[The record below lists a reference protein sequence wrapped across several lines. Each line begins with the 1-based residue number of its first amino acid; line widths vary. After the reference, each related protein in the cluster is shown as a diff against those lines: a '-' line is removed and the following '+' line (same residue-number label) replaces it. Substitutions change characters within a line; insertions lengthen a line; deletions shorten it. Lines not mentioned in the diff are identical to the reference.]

1 MQRDGGLEAQ
11 GMTTHS
17 KFYIKH
23 TNDFF
28 SFPLSKSL
36 ISILYI
42 ERTNEKIEHANE
54 LRAAN
59 NLHIVIGFWKRI
71 LLSNSSPSS
80 QKQVTLDWQGR
91 STSSVYWLIARAN
104 QTSK

>member
-1 MQRDGGLEAQ
+1 MIRRFGGTGNLWDK
-11 GMTTHS
+11 MTTHS

-28 SFPLSKSL
+28 SFPLSKNL

-42 ERTNEKIEHANE
+42 EHTDAKIEHANE
-54 LRAAN
+54 LQAAN
-59 NLHIVIGFWKRI
+59 KLHNVIGFRKRT

-80 QKQVTLDWQGR
+80 
-91 STSSVYWLIARAN
+91 
-104 QTSK
+104 

>member
-1 MQRDGGLEAQ
+1 MLMNYRLL
-11 GMTTHS
+11 
-17 KFYIKH
+17 FYKKH

-28 SFPLSKSL
+28 SFPLPKSL

-42 ERTNEKIEHANE
+42 EHTNVKIEHANE
-54 LRAAN
+54 LQAAN
-59 NLHIVIGFWKRI
+59 NLHNVIGFWKRT

-91 STSSVYWLIARAN
+91 PQVLEALYTGS
-104 QTSK
+104 

>member
-1 MQRDGGLEAQ
+1 
-11 GMTTHS
+11 MTTHC

-23 TNDFF
+23 TNDFP

-42 ERTNEKIEHANE
+42 EHTNAKIEHANE
-54 LRAAN
+54 LQAAN
-59 NLHIVIGFWKRI
+59 KLHNVIGFRKRT

-80 QKQVTLDWQGR
+80 QKQVTLEWQGR
-91 STSSVYWLIARAN
+91 PQVLRALY
-104 QTSK
+104 TGS

>member
-28 SFPLSKSL
+28 SFPLPKSL

-42 ERTNEKIEHANE
+42 EHTNVKIDHANE
-54 LRAAN
+54 LQAA
-59 NLHIVIGFWKRI
+59 I
-71 LLSNSSPSS
+71 LN
-80 QKQVTLDWQGR
+80 KT
-91 STSSVYWLIARAN
+91 Y
-104 QTSK
+104 